1 MADHNV
7 PQSPQDSANPPT
19 KPGAFFSVP
28 GFTPS
33 RGQLR
38 AGLVAVA
45 LLALAGIWT
54 LHEFL
59 PALGWAVVFAVSLW
73 PWYARLCARW
83 PQHAR
88 LLLPAGVTL
97 LIVLAF
103 VVPLAVVVVRI
114 AHDSVAVLQWL
125 EQVRQQGVAPP
136 AILYH
141 LPAGDHLAAWWQ
153 SDLGTPDAIGMLQHR
168 AAGGQG
174 VLPIDTGRKLLVEVV
189 RRLLLIAFMLLALFF
204 LLRDGASVAEGLR
217 IGSRRGFGPAGEH
230 VGRQMVQA
238 IRGTVNGLLV
248 VGFGEGVILGVAY
261 ALAGVPHPAL
271 FGLLTGL
278 LSAVPFG
285 AVLAYVAAAGLL
297 AAGGDIGSAVAIAV
311 LGSVVVF
318 VADHFVRPVL
328 IGGATRLPFL
338 WVLLGILGGIE
349 AWGLLG
355 LVLGPALMAALML
368 LWREWVGAQPGPL
381 NPPGPL
387 SPPARAPGAP

>member
-1 MADHNV
+1 MPDRTDQPAPYD
-7 PQSPQDSANPPT
+7 PANPPT
-19 KPGAFFSVP
+19 RPGAFTASP
-28 GFTPS
+28 AYSPS

-38 AGLVAVA
+38 AGLVAA
-45 LLALAGIWT
+45 GLLALAALWT

-59 PALGWAVVFAVSLW
+59 AALGWAVVFAVSLW
-73 PWYARLCARW
+73 PWYSRVCERW
-83 PQHAR
+83 PRHAR
-88 LLLPAGVTL
+88 GLLPGVVTL

-103 VVPLAVVVVRI
+103 VVPLAIVVAGI

-125 EQVRQQGVAPP
+125 EQARQQGIAPP
-136 AILYH
+136 ALLYN
-141 LPAGDHLAAWWQ
+141 LPLGDHLAAWWQ
-153 SDLGTPDAIGMLQHR
+153 ANLGSPDAIGQFSHR
-168 AAGGQG
+168 AGGTQG
-174 VLPIDTGRKLLVEVV
+174 LPIDTGRKLLGEVV

-204 LLRDGASVAEGLR
+204 LLRDGVAVAESLR
-217 IGSRRGFGPAGEH
+217 IGSRRAFGPAGEH

-261 ALAGVPHPAL
+261 VLAGVPHPAL

-285 AVLAYVAAAGLL
+285 AVLAYAAAAGLL
-297 AAGGDIGSAVAIAV
+297 VAGGDIGAGLAIAV

-328 IGGATRLPFL
+328 IGGATRLPFV

-381 NPPGPL
+381 NPPAH
-387 SPPARAPGAP
+387 PPAHPPAAKAD